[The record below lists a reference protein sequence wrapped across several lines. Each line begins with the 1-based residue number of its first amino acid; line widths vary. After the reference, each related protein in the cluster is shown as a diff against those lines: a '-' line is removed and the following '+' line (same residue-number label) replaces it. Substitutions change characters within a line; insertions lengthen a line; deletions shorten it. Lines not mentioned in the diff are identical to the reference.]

1 MSESI
6 MRWMRQSD
14 MPEIVKIENQ
24 CFPHPWDRD
33 DFDVCLK
40 KKDHIG
46 VVLTIDKTI
55 VGYMIFNF
63 NKSSYNILSIAVDP
77 NHYKNGFGRRMI
89 EYLKTK
95 IRSSAEGPKDK
106 IHLIVSDQNLN
117 CHNFLKALQ
126 FKAIRIHK
134 RYFGPEHDAYEFFLD
149 MNENKVEV
157 KKVKNRKPRKIKD
170 GDRLE

>member
-77 NHYKNGFGRRMI
+77 NHYKWI
-89 EYLKTK
+89 WTK
-95 IRSSAEGPKDK
+95 NDRILEDKDK
-106 IHLIVSDQNLN
+106 VFS
-117 CHNFLKALQ
+117 
-126 FKAIRIHK
+126 RRSK
-134 RYFGPEHDAYEFFLD
+134 R
-149 MNENKVEV
+149 
-157 KKVKNRKPRKIKD
+157 
-170 GDRLE
+170 